1 MYVMSIMIMLH
12 SGIITWWKIRSNI
25 LNADKMLLNDEYDE
39 ELFVD
44 SSETFSI
51 AFTEPFQLLRNFSTT

>member
-1 MYVMSIMIMLH
+1 
-12 SGIITWWKIRSNI
+12 
-25 LNADKMLLNDEYDE
+25 MLLNDEYDE

>member
-1 MYVMSIMIMLH
+1 MMVQDVCNVNH
-12 SGIITWWKIRSNI
+12 DNATWWKIRSNI